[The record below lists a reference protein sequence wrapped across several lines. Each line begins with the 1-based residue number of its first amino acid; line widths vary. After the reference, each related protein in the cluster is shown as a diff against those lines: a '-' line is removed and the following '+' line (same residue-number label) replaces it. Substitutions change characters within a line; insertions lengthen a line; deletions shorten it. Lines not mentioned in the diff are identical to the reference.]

1 MDLIS
6 GISAATQAVQLVK
19 ELRSIDRSVDEA
31 SFKLKLADLMV
42 AQADTKIALSEARE
56 FLSEKDAEIRE
67 LKLRLDVV
75 NSGEAC
81 PICQLGRLKV
91 TASHLHPVFGTFGH
105 QERTLTCTNADCG
118 HSEKRKYDPS
128 GKS

>member
-31 SFKLKLADLMV
+31 SFKLKLAELME
-42 AQADTKIALSEARE
+42 ALANTKIALSEARE
-56 FLSEKDAEIRE
+56 LLSEKDAEIRE

-81 PICQLGRLKV
+81 PICQMGRLKV
-91 TASHLHPVFGTFGH
+91 TASRAHPVFGTFGH